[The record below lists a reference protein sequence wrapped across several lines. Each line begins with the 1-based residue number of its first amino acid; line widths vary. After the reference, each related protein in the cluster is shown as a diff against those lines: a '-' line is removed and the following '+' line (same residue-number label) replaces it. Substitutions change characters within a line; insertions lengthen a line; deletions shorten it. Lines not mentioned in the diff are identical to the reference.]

1 MSWFLDL
8 AQKINHFQENGPEIN
23 LLDYCLK
30 FEQND
35 ESLRIPMVGG
45 CVLELLNR
53 VIHRFRGYA
62 EFLCWLNPLTI

>member
-1 MSWFLDL
+1 MNWFLDR
-8 AQKINHFQENGPEIN
+8 AKKINHFRKSVFEIN
-23 LLDYCLK
+23 ELDYCLK

-62 EFLCWLNPLTI
+62 EFLRWLNPLTI